1 MPEVVVRST
10 KNRPNLVVIDGK
22 VLKAYSRC
30 GGFSNKPFWDG
41 TRAKNSFRASPHEVK
56 VL

>member
-1 MPEVVVRST
+1 MPEVLFRST
-10 KNRPNLVVIDGK
+10 ENGPNLVIVDRK
-22 VLKAYSRC
+22 VVKAYCRC
-30 GGFSNKPFWDG
+30 GGSSNKPFWDG